1 MAKKPKLT
9 HRQKRQVST
18 NRSLR
23 LTKTP
28 IEHDNLGTAQGGK
41 VVGRFGKHANV
52 EDTSGTIHKCHIR
65 RTIDSVVCGDNVIFC
80 PSISDESRDLGVIEI
95 VHDRKTVL
103 TRPDFYDGVKPIA
116 ANIDQIIIVSSIV
129 PTLSPHIIDR
139 YLVACEDVQIQPV
152 IVINKM
158 ELLDE
163 EDREMVIDL
172 LTVYHDIGYKVLLT
186 SCVTGE
192 GIADLAQLLTDNI
205 SVFVGQSGVGKS
217 SLVNQLLP
225 EADEVVGDVSQNSGL
240 GTHTTTT
247 AKLLH
252 FTEGGDVIDSPGVR
266 EFSLWHLPDEQITRG
281 FIEFR
286 DYLGGCKFR
295 DCKHGDDPG
304 CLIRDA
310 VDNGIIDEA
319 RYESYHKII
328 DAMEE
333 KRPSYSKS

>member
-18 NRSLR
+18 NRSKR
-23 LTKTP
+23 LAQAP
-28 IEHDNLGTAQGGK
+28 IEHDHLGVAQPGL

-52 EDTSGTIHKCHIR
+52 EDEQGVQHKCHIR
-65 RTIDSVVCGDNVIFC
+65 RTINSVVCGDSVVFC
-80 PSISDESRDLGVIEI
+80 PSISSEPRDLGVIEI

-152 IVINKM
+152 IVVNKM
-158 ELLDE
+158 ELLNE
-163 EDREMVIDL
+163 EDREMVIEL
-172 LTVYHDIGYKVLLT
+172 LTIYHEIGYKVLLT

-192 GIADLAQLLTDNI
+192 GIDELAKLLTDNI

-225 EADEVVGDVSQNSGL
+225 EADEVVGDISDNSGL

-252 FTEGGDVIDSPGVR
+252 FTQGGDVIDSPGVR
-266 EFSLWHLPDEQITRG
+266 EFSLWHLPEEQITRG

-304 CLIRDA
+304 CLIRAA
-310 VDNGIIDEA
+310 VIDGDIDEA

-328 DAMEE
+328 DSMDD
-333 KRPSYSKS
+333 KRPTYSKS

>member
-23 LTKTP
+23 LSQSP
-28 IEHDNLGTAQGGK
+28 IEHDNLGTAQPGI

-52 EDTSGTIHKCHIR
+52 EDAEGTLHKCHIR
-65 RTIDSVVCGDNVIFC
+65 RTIVSVVCGDNVIFC
-80 PSISDESRDLGVIEI
+80 PSISSEPRDLGVIEI

-152 IVINKM
+152 IVVNKM
-158 ELLDE
+158 ELLDD
-163 EDREMVIDL
+163 EDHDMVVDL
-172 LTVYHDIGYKVLLT
+172 LAVYHHIGYKVLLT

-192 GIADLAQLLTDNI
+192 GIAELAELLTDNI

-225 EADEVVGDVSQNSGL
+225 DADEVVGDVSNNSGL

-310 VDNGIIDEA
+310 VDDGIIDEA
-319 RYESYHKII
+319 RYDSYHKII
-328 DAMEE
+328 DSMEE
-333 KRPSYSKS
+333 KRPTYSKS